1 MIKHCKICGLEISD
15 TDYDS
20 WHRFISVK
28 YCDDCR
34 IAQRKKSQKEAKRRY
49 EEKKKLE
56 RYREQWNGWQT
67 VHLENEE
74 VGEKT
79 KELQTMQKQN
89 QLLKEE
95 NKLLRESNAQLRA
108 KNNPRTGGNQ

>member
-49 EEKKKLE
+49 D
-56 RYREQWNGWQT
+56 
-67 VHLENEE
+67 
-74 VGEKT
+74 
-79 KELQTMQKQN
+79 ELIADLIATMQLQN
-89 QLLKEE
+89 KRIEE
-95 NKLLRESNAQLRA
+95 LEQKINVIE
-108 KNNPRTGGNQ
+108 P